1 MEMENSDK
9 EGVRQKV
16 WQNFD
21 KFVEFKKLKNALL
34 YLRHFLFSIEEIK

>member
-1 MEMENSDK
+1 MKMENSDE

-21 KFVEFKKLKNALL
+21 KFVEFKKLKN
-34 YLRHFLFSIEEIK
+34 